1 MATRVR
7 GDERLGQDGDVGN
20 EGLRTE
26 KVQIENSYFTRLAQ
40 RAKTA
45 EKLRNRLGQQAAIS
59 GTGTP
64 ASEDVA
70 TGEPEKPAGPVI
82 YNDDGSIYKKP
93 G

>member
-26 KVQIENSYFTRLAQ
+26 KVQIENSYF
-40 RAKTA
+40 

-64 ASEDVA
+64 ASEDAA

-93 G
+93 A